1 MSLSKVSLINTQR
14 NNILKVLVLTSN
26 SCRHKFLCHQ
36 VAKELELVGVISED
50 KGKYYSAEKKASRL
64 VTEHFDKLRIKEKQ
78 IFDTQDFP
86 NVPLIE
92 VKKSEINS
100 EDVLS
105 WAIDLKPDAI
115 ILFGTGILKEA
126 WLEAFSDKI
135 INIHLGFSPYYRGSG
150 TLFWP
155 FYNDDL
161 EHLGVTIHLTVR
173 KVDAGNI
180 LYIVQ
185 PKSLEEDYYSITNEL
200 IKKSLCEV
208 SSVTSS
214 YLSGKIEPK
223 AQDITL
229 GHVYKKADFSEDAL
243 RKAIKL

>member
-1 MSLSKVSLINTQR
+1 M
-14 NNILKVLVLTSN
+14 KVLVLTSN

-50 KGKYYSAEKKASRL
+50 KGNYYSAEKKVSSL
-64 VTEHFDKLRIKEKQ
+64 VTEHFDKLRKQEKET
-78 IFDTQDFP
+78 FGTQNFP

-100 EDVLS
+100 EDVLA

-115 ILFGTGILKEA
+115 ILFGTGILKEP

-135 INIHLGFSPYYRGSG
+135 INIHLGFSPYYRGSA

-161 EHLGVTIHLTVR
+161 EHLGVTIHLAVD

-180 LYIVQ
+180 LHIVE
-185 PKSLEEDYYSITNEL
+185 PDSLEGEYYIITNEL
-200 IKKSLCEV
+200 IKKALCEV
-208 SSVTSS
+208 SLITSRFFAGEITPRS
-214 YLSGKIEPK
+214 
-223 AQDITL
+223 QDVTL
-229 GHVYKKADFSEDAL
+229 GHVYKKADFCEGAL
-243 RKAIKL
+243 QKAIKL